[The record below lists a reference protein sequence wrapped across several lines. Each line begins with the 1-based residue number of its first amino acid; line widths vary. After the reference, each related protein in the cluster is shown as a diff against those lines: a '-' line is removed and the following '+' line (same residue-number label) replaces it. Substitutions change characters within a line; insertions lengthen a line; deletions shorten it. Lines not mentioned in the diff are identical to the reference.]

1 MNAAIMPNY
10 VNIAWERVTALAL
23 FVNAFLPL
31 KINGKH
37 QKSVAGHFEGCSPS
51 VERKQGKYRGFLP
64 EQKTGFYLRG
74 NYLIKL

>member
-1 MNAAIMPNY
+1 MPNY
-10 VNIAWERVTALAL
+10 VKIALERATALAL

-51 VERKQGKYRGFLP
+51 VERKQGKYRGF
-64 EQKTGFYLRG
+64 
-74 NYLIKL
+74 